1 MQPKATD
8 NHDDDQSRVRREDF
22 GAGAKETHG
31 AWLREGDRGRRDDE
45 HLRCIQSRHAVTEHD
60 RSTRHGEEAARDEPQ
75 THAVPRL
82 VALGAIVLRGVE
94 HAPHALVKV
103 AQKLAVCK
111 DLIVIRG
118 RRHVHCAV
126 HAAFHVHAEDKRPHD
141 HPAGELE
148 EGKPRVKVGAVDHLD
163 HQPPPLVHRRGC
175 SEHCREDKE
184 TTVCGVACKGARVGP
199 EATRGDRRYDQD
211 PAQVLHAVKMCAQ
224 REGGDDHRA
233 GDGTLNEHH
242 L

>member
-82 VALGAIVLRGVE
+82 VALGAIVLLGTKRGTGWGWGVRGVR
-94 HAPHALVKV
+94 
-103 AQKLAVCK
+103 LAR
-111 DLIVIRG
+111 LSW
-118 RRHVHCAV
+118 
-126 HAAFHVHAEDKRPHD
+126 
-141 HPAGELE
+141 
-148 EGKPRVKVGAVDHLD
+148 GAN
-163 HQPPPLVHRRGC
+163 GG
-175 SEHCREDKE
+175 
-184 TTVCGVACKGARVGP
+184 TV
-199 EATRGDRRYDQD
+199 
-211 PAQVLHAVKMCAQ
+211 
-224 REGGDDHRA
+224 GGDEA
-233 GDGTLNEHH
+233 GGLAGWAHTEA
-242 L
+242 